1 MLAIDFFHVDCGLTP
16 RRLYVLF
23 VLEVGDRYL
32 HVLGVTRHPDGPWTT
47 QQARN
52 LVTANVPPG
61 SGSWSAIGPV
71 SSQRRSR
78 RPWRTRASKWSRSR
92 PGVRGRTMEH
102 RCRASS
108 TARTRHR
115 QPVRRPCG
123 RRAGWQCP
131 RQSPAPSQALLAGGR
146 AACSADREHR
156 ENHRRRIRMHYTR
169 HTRRLSATKPAPP
182 ALRSQ
187 NLLPEHGGGR
197 SRGVIEMDARPWK
210 GHADGY

>member
-61 SGSWSAIGPV
+61 SDSWSAIGPV

-115 QPVRRPCG
+115 QPVRWPCG
-123 RRAGWQCP
+123 RRAGGNVLGNHP
-131 RQSPAPSQALLAGGR
+131 RHLGRCSPVDAPRVAPIESTGRTTGAGYG
-146 AACSADREHR
+146 CTTPGTPADCQ
-156 ENHRRRIRMHYTR
+156 RRN
-169 HTRRLSATKPAPP
+169 RRPP
-182 ALRSQ
+182 
-187 NLLPEHGGGR
+187 P
-197 SRGVIEMDARPWK
+197 
-210 GHADGY
+210 